1 MRSLNRFD
9 ACIGD
14 FPKIGRSS
22 RTRKLIAAA
31 WHRLDLCA
39 RRYRVPL

>member
-31 WHRLDLCA
+31 
-39 RRYRVPL
+39 